1 MNYRTP
7 RIVQPGHR
15 PLWGWLALLLLLALL
30 LGAGWY
36 GFNNAQWRTPAPDL
50 QKLRAEL
57 AGQVDRIAE
66 LEQERD
72 RLLEQVAI
80 LERAGQI
87 DREAV
92 RQVREQLAAFQ
103 EERSKMEEELT
114 FLRSMVSTKEDRN
127 GIQIQRLV
135 LAADG
140 GDGRYRYKFTI
151 TRNMQSDGM
160 ATGWIFFAVDGIRD
174 GEPVWLP
181 LREITEDNTD
191 KLKMRFRHFQD
202 IEGQIR
208 LPEGFKPLKVIIEV
222 KSNNKKFSPVKQR
235 FDWKLES

>member
-1 MNYRTP
+1 
-7 RIVQPGHR
+7 
-15 PLWGWLALLLLLALL
+15 LLLLMAVASL
-30 LGAGWY
+30 LGAGGY
-36 GFNNAQWRTPAPDL
+36 GFYL
-50 QKLRAEL
+50 QQQMPTVDMEGMRAEL
-57 AGQVDRIAE
+57 AGQADRIRE
-66 LEQERD
+66 LERERD

-92 RQVREQLAAFQ
+92 RQVREQLAGFQ

-114 FLRSMVSTKEDRN
+114 FLRSMVSTKEGRQ
-127 GIQIQRLV
+127 GIQIQRLA
-135 LAADG
+135 LSADG
-140 GDGRYRYKFTI
+140 GDGRYRYRFTI
-151 TRNMQSDGM
+151 TRNMQSDGV
-160 ATGWIFFAVDGIRD
+160 AAGWIFFAVDGLRD

-191 KLKMRFRHFQD
+191 KLKMRFKHFQD

-208 LPEGFKPLKVIIEV
+208 LPDDFKPLKVIIEV
-222 KSNNKKFSPVKQR
+222 KPNNKKLSPVKQR

>member
-1 MNYRTP
+1 VNYRTP
-7 RIVQPGHR
+7 RIVQQGHR
-15 PLWGWLALLLLLALL
+15 SPWVWLAVLLVVAVLA
-30 LGAGWY
+30 GAGWY
-36 GFNNAQWRTPAPDL
+36 GFNARWQTPAPDL
-50 QKLRAEL
+50 QALRAEL
-57 AGQVDRIAE
+57 AGQAGRIVE

-92 RQVREQLAAFQ
+92 RQVREQLAGFQ

-127 GIQIQRLV
+127 GIQIQRLA

-151 TRNMQSDGM
+151 TRNMQSDGV

-208 LPEGFKPLKVIIEV
+208 LPDGFKPLKVIIEV